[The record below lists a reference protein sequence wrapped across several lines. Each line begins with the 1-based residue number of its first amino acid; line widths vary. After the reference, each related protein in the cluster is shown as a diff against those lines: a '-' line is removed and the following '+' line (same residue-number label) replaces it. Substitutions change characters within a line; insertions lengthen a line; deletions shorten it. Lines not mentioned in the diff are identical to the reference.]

1 MPLDSDNE
9 PACRVFYGLDDP
21 IGGERNRAEIAPWIL
36 NGLMMIAVNFN
47 LRSARKPGNEAT
59 LGDMNHMARGRLAI
73 VLIVSL
79 VVRN

>member
-1 MPLDSDNE
+1 
-9 PACRVFYGLDDP
+9 
-21 IGGERNRAEIAPWIL
+21 
-36 NGLMMIAVNFN
+36 MIAVNFN